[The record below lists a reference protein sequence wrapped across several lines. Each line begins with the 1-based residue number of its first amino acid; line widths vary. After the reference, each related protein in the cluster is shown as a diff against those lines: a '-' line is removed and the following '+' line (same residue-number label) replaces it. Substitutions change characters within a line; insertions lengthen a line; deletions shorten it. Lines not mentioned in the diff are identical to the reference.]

1 MSFAARPRSLVRAFA
16 ESNFRMRKDAL
27 RRAHGCP
34 HHNNMAQVDRLHSEL
49 ESYESGSPF
58 RSGIK

>member
-1 MSFAARPRSLVRAFA
+1 
-16 ESNFRMRKDAL
+16 MRKDAL